1 MQTKE
6 WGMGVVSHLKQGQ
19 VPVVEVV
26 IIDSMSV
33 VDVHARDFGIS
44 LTWRQQTTT
53 DQPKGFYLIHT
64 SQSCEFGCWNPPFV
78 EGYFPIRCDY

>member
-1 MQTKE
+1 MKE
-6 WGMGVVSHLKQGQ
+6 WCMGVVSHLKQGQ

-44 LTWRQQTTT
+44 LAWRQQTTT
-53 DQPKGFYLIHT
+53 DQPKGFFLKIHA
-64 SQSCEFGCWNPPFV
+64 SQTCEFGC
-78 EGYFPIRCDY
+78 

>member
-6 WGMGVVSHLKQGQ
+6 WGVGVGVGSHLKQGQ
-19 VPVVEVV
+19 VPVVEVI

-44 LTWRQQTTT
+44 LT
-53 DQPKGFYLIHT
+53 
-64 SQSCEFGCWNPPFV
+64 
-78 EGYFPIRCDY
+78 